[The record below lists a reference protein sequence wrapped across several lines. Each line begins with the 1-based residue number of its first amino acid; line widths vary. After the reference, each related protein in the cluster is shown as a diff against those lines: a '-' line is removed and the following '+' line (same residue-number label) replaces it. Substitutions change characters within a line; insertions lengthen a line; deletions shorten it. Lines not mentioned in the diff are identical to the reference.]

1 MRPARCFLII
11 QLSNSRGLCAQKAAK
26 NLSKPEKGSKIKPQV
41 IAWYF
46 NQCIVGELY
55 PIKSEGKF
63 TQSKDK
69 IIVDRVWQI

>member
-1 MRPARCFLII
+1 MF
-11 QLSNSRGLCAQKAAK
+11 AQKAAK

-63 TQSKDK
+63 TQSL
-69 IIVDRVWQI
+69 